1 MTCARGIPLQPAQ
14 LDNSPF
20 DRLVDYVPLTRSA
33 SCRLLLLSGKGG
45 VGKTTLACALA
56 RHLAQRQPERRLLL
70 LSTDPAHSLGDVLG
84 IPVADTPQ
92 PLPESAPHRLRE
104 RPNLQVRALQAEVLL
119 QSFKQT
125 YGPALEL
132 IAERGSWLG
141 REDLL
146 PLWDLDWPGV
156 DELMAILEVN
166 RLLAGQEVDTVI
178 LDTAPTG
185 HTLRLLEL
193 PDFLDNLLA
202 VFATFQAKHR
212 EVVQSLTGT
221 YCPDEAD
228 AFLTRLQSELE
239 GGKARLTDPESTSA
253 WLVLIPE
260 PLSVAETRRFCQQ
273 LQSRRVPVGGLL
285 VNQVLLGTVAA
296 AGEKAEATPSRPSP
310 LYLARQQEQWRWLK
324 TLQEELPGYPI
335 WVCPYQLEEPIG
347 PTALDKLVQQL
358 RPLPEVLPQL
368 EEIPPSP
375 GEPVGGIPSPPR
387 VALPDFL
394 AQGIRLVLVGGKG
407 GVGKTTVAGALA
419 WNLAQRH
426 PDQRL
431 LLVSIDP
438 AHSLGDL
445 FQTKLGQEPLPL
457 LPNLLG
463 QEIEAAA
470 VLERFRQDYLEEV
483 AAILAGEGTAGVEV
497 QYDPQAW
504 RQLLQMPPPGL
515 DEVMA
520 LLTVLEQEASGQ
532 FNLVVVDTAPT
543 GHLLRFLQMPQALEG
558 WVSLALKLWLK
569 YRDVVGR
576 PEWAQRLRDLLAQVR
591 QLQRRLR
598 DPQFV
603 SFVPVFNPEQAV
615 LAETERL
622 LAELDALGIPHPYAV
637 LNRVWLE
644 DSTPFGAALWR
655 RHQAI
660 LAQLPQRFPQQA
672 IVTLPFLHPPSLEV
686 VGAYLLGSPAPIPA

>member
-1 MTCARGIPLQPAQ
+1 MYQHSCHPL
-14 LDNSPF
+14 L
-20 DRLVDYVPLTRSA
+20 LA
-33 SCRLLLLSGKGG
+33 SQRLLLFSGKGG
-45 VGKTTLACALA
+45 VGKTTLTCALA
-56 RHLAQRQPERRLLL
+56 RQLAQVDPQRRLLL
-70 LSTDPAHSLGDVLG
+70 MSTDPAHSLGDVLQ
-84 IPVADTPQ
+84 ISVTDVAQ
-92 PLPESAPHRLRE
+92 PLPD
-104 RPNLQVRALQAEVLL
+104 RPNLQVRALQAEILL
-119 QSFKQT
+119 RSFRQT

-132 IAERGSWLG
+132 IAERGSWFG

-146 PLWDLDWPGV
+146 PIWDLAWPGV

-166 RLLAGQEVDTVI
+166 RLLAGEEVDTVI

-212 EVVQSLTGT
+212 EIAQALTGT
-221 YCPDEAD
+221 YRPDEAD
-228 AFLTRLQSELE
+228 AFLAQLQRELE
-239 GGKARLTDPESTSA
+239 GGKARLTTPESTSA
-253 WLVLIPE
+253 WLVMIPE
-260 PLSVAETRRFCQQ
+260 QLSVAETRRFCQQ
-273 LQSRRVPVGGLL
+273 LQNRRVPIGGLL
-285 VNQVLLGTVAA
+285 VNQVLLARENNSQPSLPAA
-296 AGEKAEATPSRPSP
+296 LPSP
-310 LYLARQQEQWRWLK
+310 LYSARQQEQRRVLK
-324 TLQEELPGYPI
+324 ALQEELPGYSI
-335 WVCPYQLEEPIG
+335 WVCPYQLQEPVG
-347 PTALDKLVQQL
+347 LAALDELVQQL
-358 RPLPEVLPQL
+358 RPLPEVLL
-368 EEIPPSP
+368 ELEGIPEQRAERESPFSTLFPSFR
-375 GEPVGGIPSPPR
+375 GIPS
-387 VALPDFL
+387 LPDFL
-394 AQGIRLVLVGGKG
+394 TQGIRLVLVGGKG

-419 WNLAQRH
+419 WNLAKRH
-426 PDQRL
+426 PDKQL

-445 FQTKLGQEPLPL
+445 FQTKLGQDPIPL

-463 QEIEAAA
+463 QEIDAA
-470 VLERFRQDYLEEV
+470 VVLEQFRQDYLEEV

-520 LLTVLEQEASGQ
+520 LLSVLRQETSGQ
-532 FNLVVVDTAPT
+532 FDLVVLDTAPT

-576 PEWAQRLRDLLAQVR
+576 PEWAQRMRELLAQVR
-591 QLQRRLR
+591 QLRQQLQ
-598 DPQFV
+598 DPQLVTFI
-603 SFVPVFNPEQAV
+603 PVFNPEQAV

-644 DSTPFGAALWR
+644 DSTPFGEALRR
-655 RHQAI
+655 RHQTL
-660 LAQLPQRFPQQA
+660 LAQLPQLFSQQA
-672 IVTLPFLHPPSLEV
+672 ILTIPFLHPPSLENI
-686 VGAYLLGSPAPIPA
+686 GSYLFAPQEP

>member
-1 MTCARGIPLQPAQ
+1 L
-14 LDNSPF
+14 
-20 DRLVDYVPLTRSA
+20 A
-33 SCRLLLLSGKGG
+33 SQRLLLFSGKGG
-45 VGKTTLACALA
+45 VGKTTLTCALA
-56 RHLAQRQPERRLLL
+56 RQLAQVDPQRRLLL
-70 LSTDPAHSLGDVLG
+70 MSTDPAHSLGDVLQ
-84 IPVADTPQ
+84 ISVTDVAQ
-92 PLPESAPHRLRE
+92 PLPD
-104 RPNLQVRALQAEVLL
+104 RPNLQVRALQAEILL
-119 QSFKQT
+119 RSFRQT

-132 IAERGSWLG
+132 IAERGSWFG

-146 PLWDLDWPGV
+146 PIWDLAWPGV

-166 RLLAGQEVDTVI
+166 RLLAREEVDTVI

-212 EVVQSLTGT
+212 EIAQALTGT
-221 YCPDEAD
+221 YRPDEAD
-228 AFLTRLQSELE
+228 AFLAQLQGELE
-239 GGKARLTDPESTSA
+239 GGKARLTNPESTSA
-253 WLVLIPE
+253 WLVMIPE
-260 PLSVAETRRFCQQ
+260 QLSVAETRRFCQQ
-273 LQSRRVPVGGLL
+273 LQNRRVPIGGLL
-285 VNQVLLGTVAA
+285 VNQVLLARENNSQPSLPAA
-296 AGEKAEATPSRPSP
+296 LPSP
-310 LYLARQQEQWRWLK
+310 LYSARQQEQGRVLK
-324 TLQEELPGYPI
+324 ALQEELPGYSI
-335 WVCPYQLEEPIG
+335 WVCPYQLQEPVG
-347 PTALDKLVQQL
+347 LAALDELVQQL
-358 RPLPEVLPQL
+358 RPLPEVLLQL
-368 EEIPPSP
+368 E
-375 GEPVGGIPSPPR
+375 GIPEQRAERESLFSTLFPSFKGIP
-387 VALPDFL
+387 ALPDFL

-419 WNLAQRH
+419 WTLAKRH
-426 PDQRL
+426 PDKQL

-445 FQTKLGQEPLPL
+445 FQTKLGQDPIPL

-463 QEIEAAA
+463 QEIDAAA
-470 VLERFRQDYLEEV
+470 VLEQFRQDYLEEV

-520 LLTVLEQEASGQ
+520 LLSVLRQETSGQ
-532 FNLVVVDTAPT
+532 FDLVVLDTAPT

-576 PEWAQRLRDLLAQVR
+576 PEWAQRMRELLAQVR
-591 QLQRRLR
+591 QLRQQLQ

-603 SFVPVFNPEQAV
+603 TFIPVFNPEQAV

-644 DSTPFGAALWR
+644 DSTPFGEALRR
-655 RHQAI
+655 RHQTL
-660 LAQLPQRFPQQA
+660 LAQLPQPFSQQA
-672 IVTLPFLHPPSLEV
+672 ILTIPFLHPPSLENI
-686 VGAYLLGSPAPIPA
+686 GSYLLAPQEP

>member
-1 MTCARGIPLQPAQ
+1 MQLSRVNSEEHSCHPL
-14 LDNSPF
+14 L
-20 DRLVDYVPLTRSA
+20 LA
-33 SCRLLLLSGKGG
+33 SQRLLLFSGKGG
-45 VGKTTLACALA
+45 VGKTTLTCALA
-56 RHLAQRQPERRLLL
+56 RQLAQVDPQRRLLL
-70 LSTDPAHSLGDVLG
+70 MSTDPAHSLGDVLQ
-84 IPVADTPQ
+84 ISVTDVAQ
-92 PLPESAPHRLRE
+92 PLPD
-104 RPNLQVRALQAEVLL
+104 RPNLQVRALQAEILL
-119 QSFKQT
+119 RSFRQT

-132 IAERGSWLG
+132 IAERGSWFG

-146 PLWDLDWPGV
+146 PIWDLAWPGV

-166 RLLAGQEVDTVI
+166 RLLAREEVDTVI

-212 EVVQSLTGT
+212 EIAQALTGT
-221 YCPDEAD
+221 YRPDEAD
-228 AFLTRLQSELE
+228 AFLAQLQRELE
-239 GGKARLTDPESTSA
+239 GGKARLTTPESTSA
-253 WLVLIPE
+253 WLVMIPE
-260 PLSVAETRRFCQQ
+260 QLSVAETRRFCQQ
-273 LQSRRVPVGGLL
+273 LQNRRVPIGGLL
-285 VNQVLLGTVAA
+285 VNQVLLARENNSQPSLPAA
-296 AGEKAEATPSRPSP
+296 LPSP
-310 LYLARQQEQWRWLK
+310 LYSARQQEQRRVLK
-324 TLQEELPGYPI
+324 ALQEELPGYSI
-335 WVCPYQLEEPIG
+335 WVCPYQLQEPVG
-347 PTALDKLVQQL
+347 LAALDGLVQQL
-358 RPLPEVLPQL
+358 RPLPEVLL
-368 EEIPPSP
+368 ELEGIPEQKAESQEKRKSLFSTLFPSFK
-375 GEPVGGIPSPPR
+375 GIPS
-387 VALPDFL
+387 LPDFL
-394 AQGIRLVLVGGKG
+394 TQGIRLVLVGGKG

-419 WNLAQRH
+419 WNLAKRH
-426 PDQRL
+426 PDKQL

-445 FQTKLGQEPLPL
+445 FQTKLGQDPIPL

-463 QEIEAAA
+463 QEIDAA
-470 VLERFRQDYLEEV
+470 VVLEQFRQDYLEEV

-520 LLTVLEQEASGQ
+520 LLSVLRQETSGQ
-532 FNLVVVDTAPT
+532 FDLVVLDTAPT

-576 PEWAQRLRDLLAQVR
+576 SEWAQRMRELLAQVR
-591 QLQRRLR
+591 QLRQQLQ

-603 SFVPVFNPEQAV
+603 TFIPVFNPEQAV

-644 DSTPFGAALWR
+644 DSTPFGEALRR
-655 RHQAI
+655 RHQTL
-660 LAQLPQRFPQQA
+660 LAQLPQPFSQQA
-672 IVTLPFLHPPSLEV
+672 ILTIPFLHPPSLENI
-686 VGAYLLGSPAPIPA
+686 GSYLLAPQEP

>member
-1 MTCARGIPLQPAQ
+1 MYQHSCHPL
-14 LDNSPF
+14 L
-20 DRLVDYVPLTRSA
+20 LA
-33 SCRLLLLSGKGG
+33 SQRLLLFSGKGG
-45 VGKTTLACALA
+45 VGKTTLTCALA
-56 RHLAQRQPERRLLL
+56 RQLAQVDPQRRLLL
-70 LSTDPAHSLGDVLG
+70 MSTDPAHSLGDVLQ
-84 IPVADTPQ
+84 ISVTDVAQ
-92 PLPESAPHRLRE
+92 PLPD
-104 RPNLQVRALQAEVLL
+104 RPNLQVRALQAEILL
-119 QSFKQT
+119 RSFRQT

-132 IAERGSWLG
+132 IAERGSWFG

-146 PLWDLDWPGV
+146 PIWDLAWPGV

-166 RLLAGQEVDTVI
+166 RLLAGEEVDTVI

-212 EVVQSLTGT
+212 EIAQALTGT
-221 YCPDEAD
+221 YRPDEAD
-228 AFLTRLQSELE
+228 AFLAQLQRELE
-239 GGKARLTDPESTSA
+239 GGKARLTTPESTSA
-253 WLVLIPE
+253 WLVMIPE
-260 PLSVAETRRFCQQ
+260 QLSVAETRRFCQQ
-273 LQSRRVPVGGLL
+273 LQNRRVPIGGLL
-285 VNQVLLGTVAA
+285 VNQVLLARENNSQPSLPAA
-296 AGEKAEATPSRPSP
+296 LPSP
-310 LYLARQQEQWRWLK
+310 LYSARQQEQRRVLK
-324 TLQEELPGYPI
+324 ALQEELPGYSI
-335 WVCPYQLEEPIG
+335 WVCPYQLQEPVG
-347 PTALDKLVQQL
+347 LAALDGLVQQL
-358 RPLPEVLPQL
+358 RPLPEVLL
-368 EEIPPSP
+368 ELEGIPEQRAERESPFSTLFPSFR
-375 GEPVGGIPSPPR
+375 GIPS
-387 VALPDFL
+387 LPDFL

-419 WNLAQRH
+419 WNLAKRH
-426 PDQRL
+426 PDKQL

-445 FQTKLGQEPLPL
+445 FQTKLGQDPIPL

-463 QEIEAAA
+463 QEVDAAA
-470 VLERFRQDYLEEV
+470 VLEQFRQDYLEEV

-520 LLTVLEQEASGQ
+520 LLSVLRQETSGQ
-532 FNLVVVDTAPT
+532 FDLVVLDTAPT

-576 PEWAQRLRDLLAQVR
+576 SEWAQRMRELLAQVR
-591 QLQRRLR
+591 QLRQQLQ

-603 SFVPVFNPEQAV
+603 TFIPVFNPEQAV

-644 DSTPFGAALWR
+644 DSTPFGEALRR
-655 RHQAI
+655 RHQTL
-660 LAQLPQRFPQQA
+660 LAQLPQPFSQQA
-672 IVTLPFLHPPSLEV
+672 ILTIPFLHPPSLENI
-686 VGAYLLGSPAPIPA
+686 GSYLLAPQEP

>member
-1 MTCARGIPLQPAQ
+1 MPEGIPLQPAQ
-14 LDNSPF
+14 LDCGGSAFRLSLLSP
-20 DRLVDYVPLTRSA
+20 
-33 SCRLLLLSGKGG
+33 CQRLLLFSGKGG
-45 VGKTTLACALA
+45 VGKTTLTCALA
-56 RHLAQRQPERRLLL
+56 RHLAQAQPERRLLL

-84 IPVADTPQ
+84 IPVADVPQ
-92 PLPESAPHRLRE
+92 PLPDW
-104 RPNLQVRALQAEVLL
+104 PNLQVRALQAEVLL
-119 QSFKQT
+119 QDFKQT

-132 IAERGSWLG
+132 IAERGSWLAK
-141 REDLL
+141 EDLL

-212 EVVQSLTGT
+212 EVVQSLTGA
-221 YCPDEAD
+221 YRPDEAD
-228 AFLTRLQSELE
+228 AFLARLQSELE
-239 GGKARLTDPESTSA
+239 GGKARLTDPESTAA

-273 LQSRRVPVGGLL
+273 LQSRRVPIGGLL
-285 VNQVLLGTVAA
+285 VNQVLLGASGRA
-296 AGEKAEATPSRPSP
+296 SSGIPPSP
-310 LYLARQQEQWRWLK
+310 LYLARQQEQRRWLK
-324 TLQEELPGYPI
+324 ALQEELPGYPI

-347 PTALDKLVQQL
+347 PAALDKLVQQL
-358 RPLPEVLPQL
+358 RPLQEVLLQL
-368 EEIPPSP
+368 EEIPASP

-394 AQGIRLVLVGGKG
+394 AQGIRLLLVGGKG

-426 PDQRL
+426 PDRQL

-445 FQTKLGQEPLPL
+445 FGVKLGQDPLPL

-470 VLERFRQDYLEEV
+470 VLERFRQEYLEEV

-504 RQLLQMPPPGL
+504 RQLLQMAPPGL

-576 PEWAQRLRDLLAQVR
+576 PEWAQRLRDLLGQVR
-591 QLQRRLR
+591 QLRQRLR

-603 SFVPVFNPEQAV
+603 SFIPVFNPEQAV

-644 DSTPFGAALWR
+644 EATPFGAALRR

-660 LAQLPQRFPQQA
+660 LAQLPQRFSQQA
-672 IVTLPFLHPPSLEV
+672 IVTVPFLHPPSLQA
-686 VGAYLLGSPAPIPA
+686 VGAYLLTPEDPALPVPEVST

>member
-1 MTCARGIPLQPAQ
+1 MWEGIPLQ
-14 LDNSPF
+14 LSRVNSEEHSCH
-20 DRLVDYVPLTRSA
+20 PLLLA
-33 SCRLLLLSGKGG
+33 SQRLLLFSGKGG
-45 VGKTTLACALA
+45 VGKTTLTCALA
-56 RHLAQRQPERRLLL
+56 RQLAQVDPQRRLLL
-70 LSTDPAHSLGDVLG
+70 MSTDPAHSLGDVLQ
-84 IPVADTPQ
+84 ISVTDVAQ
-92 PLPESAPHRLRE
+92 PLPD
-104 RPNLQVRALQAEVLL
+104 RPNLQVRALQAEILL
-119 QSFKQT
+119 RSFRQT

-132 IAERGSWLG
+132 IAERGSWFG

-146 PLWDLDWPGV
+146 PIWDLAWPGV

-166 RLLAGQEVDTVI
+166 RLLAREEVDTVI

-212 EVVQSLTGT
+212 EIAQALTGT
-221 YCPDEAD
+221 YRPDEAD
-228 AFLTRLQSELE
+228 AFLAQLQGELE
-239 GGKARLTDPESTSA
+239 GGKARLTNPESTSA
-253 WLVLIPE
+253 WLVMIPE
-260 PLSVAETRRFCQQ
+260 QLSVAETRRFCQQ
-273 LQSRRVPVGGLL
+273 LQSRRVPIGGLL
-285 VNQVLLGTVAA
+285 VNQVLFLGENTSQSSLPTAL
-296 AGEKAEATPSRPSP
+296 PSS
-310 LYLARQQEQWRWLK
+310 LYLARQQEQGRVLK
-324 TLQEELPGYPI
+324 ALQEELPGYSI
-335 WVCPYQLEEPIG
+335 WVCPYQLQEPVG
-347 PTALDKLVQQL
+347 LAALDELVQQL
-358 RPLPEVLPQL
+358 RPLPEVLL
-368 EEIPPSP
+368 ELEGIPEQKAESQEKRKSLFSTLFPSFK
-375 GEPVGGIPSPPR
+375 GIPS
-387 VALPDFL
+387 LPDFL
-394 AQGIRLVLVGGKG
+394 TQGIRLVLVGGKG

-419 WNLAQRH
+419 WTLAKRH
-426 PDQRL
+426 PDKQL

-445 FQTKLGQEPLPL
+445 FQTKLGQDPIPL

-463 QEIEAAA
+463 QEVDAAA
-470 VLERFRQDYLEEV
+470 VLEQFRQDYLEEV

-520 LLTVLEQEASGQ
+520 LLSVLRQETSGQ
-532 FNLVVVDTAPT
+532 FDLVVLDTAPT

-576 PEWAQRLRDLLAQVR
+576 PEWAQRMRELLAQVR
-591 QLQRRLR
+591 QLRQQLQ

-603 SFVPVFNPEQAV
+603 TFIPVFNPEQAV

-644 DSTPFGAALWR
+644 DSTPFGEALRR
-655 RHQAI
+655 RHQTL
-660 LAQLPQRFPQQA
+660 LAQLPQPFSQQA
-672 IVTLPFLHPPSLEV
+672 ILTIPFLHPPSLENI
-686 VGAYLLGSPAPIPA
+686 GSYLLAPQEP

>member
-1 MTCARGIPLQPAQ
+1 L
-14 LDNSPF
+14 F
-20 DRLVDYVPLTRSA
+20 
-33 SCRLLLLSGKGG
+33 SGKGG
-45 VGKTTLACALA
+45 VGKTTLTCALA
-56 RHLAQRQPERRLLL
+56 RQLAQVDPQRRLLL
-70 LSTDPAHSLGDVLG
+70 MSTDPAHSLGDVLQ
-84 IPVADTPQ
+84 ISVTDVAQ
-92 PLPESAPHRLRE
+92 PLPD
-104 RPNLQVRALQAEVLL
+104 RPNLQVRALQAEILL
-119 QSFKQT
+119 QSFRQT

-132 IAERGSWLG
+132 IAERGSWFG

-146 PLWDLDWPGV
+146 PIWDLAWPGV

-166 RLLAGQEVDTVI
+166 RLLAREEVDTVI

-212 EVVQSLTGT
+212 EIAQALTGT
-221 YCPDEAD
+221 YRPDEAD
-228 AFLTRLQSELE
+228 AFLAQLQRELE
-239 GGKARLTDPESTSA
+239 GGKARLTNPESTSA
-253 WLVLIPE
+253 WLVMIPE
-260 PLSVAETRRFCQQ
+260 QLSVAETRRFCQQ
-273 LQSRRVPVGGLL
+273 LQSRRVPIGGLL
-285 VNQVLLGTVAA
+285 VNQVLFLGENTSQSSLPTAL
-296 AGEKAEATPSRPSP
+296 PSS
-310 LYLARQQEQWRWLK
+310 LYLARQQEQRRVLK
-324 TLQEELPGYPI
+324 ALQEELPGYSI
-335 WVCPYQLEEPIG
+335 WVCPYQLQEPVG
-347 PTALDKLVQQL
+347 LAALDELVQQL
-358 RPLPEVLPQL
+358 RPLPEVLL
-368 EEIPPSP
+368 ELEGIPEQKAESQEKRKSLFSTLFPSFK
-375 GEPVGGIPSPPR
+375 GIPS
-387 VALPDFL
+387 LPDFL
-394 AQGIRLVLVGGKG
+394 TQGIRLVLVGGKG

-419 WNLAQRH
+419 WTLAKRH
-426 PDQRL
+426 PDKQL

-445 FQTKLGQEPLPL
+445 FQTKLGQDPIPL

-463 QEIEAAA
+463 QEVDAA
-470 VLERFRQDYLEEV
+470 VVLEQFRQDYLEEV

-520 LLTVLEQEASGQ
+520 LLSVLRQETSGQ
-532 FNLVVVDTAPT
+532 FDLVVLDTAPT

-576 PEWAQRLRDLLAQVR
+576 SEWAQRMRELLAQVR
-591 QLQRRLR
+591 QLRQQLQ

-603 SFVPVFNPEQAV
+603 TFIPVFNPEQAV

-644 DSTPFGAALWR
+644 DSTPFGEALRR
-655 RHQAI
+655 RHQTL
-660 LAQLPQRFPQQA
+660 LAQLPQPFSQQA
-672 IVTLPFLHPPSLEV
+672 ILTIPFLHPPSLENI
-686 VGAYLLGSPAPIPA
+686 GSYLLAPQEP

>member
-1 MTCARGIPLQPAQ
+1 MYQHSCHPL
-14 LDNSPF
+14 L
-20 DRLVDYVPLTRSA
+20 LA
-33 SCRLLLLSGKGG
+33 SQRLLLFSGKGG
-45 VGKTTLACALA
+45 VGKTTLTCALA
-56 RHLAQRQPERRLLL
+56 RQLAQVDPQRRLLL
-70 LSTDPAHSLGDVLG
+70 MSTDPAHSLGDVLQ
-84 IPVADTPQ
+84 ISVTDVAQ
-92 PLPESAPHRLRE
+92 PLPD
-104 RPNLQVRALQAEVLL
+104 RPNLQVRALQAEILL
-119 QSFKQT
+119 QSFRQT

-132 IAERGSWLG
+132 IAERGSWFG

-146 PLWDLDWPGV
+146 PIWDLAWPGV

-166 RLLAGQEVDTVI
+166 RLLAREEVDTVI

-212 EVVQSLTGT
+212 EIAQALTGT
-221 YCPDEAD
+221 YRPDEAD
-228 AFLTRLQSELE
+228 AFLAQLQGELE
-239 GGKARLTDPESTSA
+239 GGKARLTTPESTSA
-253 WLVLIPE
+253 WLVMIPE
-260 PLSVAETRRFCQQ
+260 QLSVAETRRFCQQ
-273 LQSRRVPVGGLL
+273 LQNRRVPIGGLL
-285 VNQVLLGTVAA
+285 VNQVLLARENNSQPSLPAA
-296 AGEKAEATPSRPSP
+296 LPSP
-310 LYLARQQEQWRWLK
+310 LYSARQQEQRRVLK
-324 TLQEELPGYPI
+324 ALQEELPGYSI
-335 WVCPYQLEEPIG
+335 WVCPYQLQEPVG
-347 PTALDKLVQQL
+347 LAALDELVQQL
-358 RPLPEVLPQL
+358 RPLPEVLL
-368 EEIPPSP
+368 ELEGIPEQKAESQEKRKSLFSTLFPSFK
-375 GEPVGGIPSPPR
+375 GIPS
-387 VALPDFL
+387 LPDFL
-394 AQGIRLVLVGGKG
+394 TQGIRLVLVGGKG

-419 WNLAQRH
+419 WNLAKRH
-426 PDQRL
+426 PDKQL

-445 FQTKLGQEPLPL
+445 FQTKLGQDPIPL

-463 QEIEAAA
+463 QEVDAAA
-470 VLERFRQDYLEEV
+470 VLEQFRQDYLEEV

-520 LLTVLEQEASGQ
+520 LLSVLRQETSGQ
-532 FNLVVVDTAPT
+532 FDLVVLDTAPT

-576 PEWAQRLRDLLAQVR
+576 SEWAQRMRELLAQVR
-591 QLQRRLR
+591 QLRQQLQ

-603 SFVPVFNPEQAV
+603 TFIPVFNPEQAV

-644 DSTPFGAALWR
+644 DSTPFGEALRR
-655 RHQAI
+655 RHQTL
-660 LAQLPQRFPQQA
+660 LAQLPQPFSQQA
-672 IVTLPFLHPPSLEV
+672 ILTIPFLHPPSLENI
-686 VGAYLLGSPAPIPA
+686 GSYLLAPQEP

>member
-1 MTCARGIPLQPAQ
+1 MWEGIPLQ
-14 LDNSPF
+14 LSRVNSEHSCH
-20 DRLVDYVPLTRSA
+20 PLLLA
-33 SCRLLLLSGKGG
+33 SQRLLLFSGKGG
-45 VGKTTLACALA
+45 VGKTTLTCALA
-56 RHLAQRQPERRLLL
+56 RQLAQVDPQRRLLL
-70 LSTDPAHSLGDVLG
+70 MSTDPAHSLGDVLQ
-84 IPVADTPQ
+84 ISVTDVAQ
-92 PLPESAPHRLRE
+92 PLPD
-104 RPNLQVRALQAEVLL
+104 RPNLQVRALQAEILL
-119 QSFKQT
+119 QSFRQT

-132 IAERGSWLG
+132 IAERGSWFG

-146 PLWDLDWPGV
+146 PIWDLAWPGV

-166 RLLAGQEVDTVI
+166 RLLAREEVDTVI

-212 EVVQSLTGT
+212 EIAQALTGT
-221 YCPDEAD
+221 YRPDEAD
-228 AFLTRLQSELE
+228 AFLAQLQRELE
-239 GGKARLTDPESTSA
+239 GGKARLTNPESTSA
-253 WLVLIPE
+253 WLVMIPE
-260 PLSVAETRRFCQQ
+260 QLSVAETRRFCQQ
-273 LQSRRVPVGGLL
+273 LQNRRVPIGGLL
-285 VNQVLLGTVAA
+285 VNQVLLARENNSQPSLPAA
-296 AGEKAEATPSRPSP
+296 LPSP
-310 LYLARQQEQWRWLK
+310 LYSARQQEQRRVLK
-324 TLQEELPGYPI
+324 ALQEELPGYSI
-335 WVCPYQLEEPIG
+335 WVCPYQLQEPVG
-347 PTALDKLVQQL
+347 LAALDELVQQL
-358 RPLPEVLPQL
+358 RPLPEVLL
-368 EEIPPSP
+368 ELEGIPEQKAESQEKRKSLFSTLFPSFK
-375 GEPVGGIPSPPR
+375 GIPS
-387 VALPDFL
+387 LPDFL
-394 AQGIRLVLVGGKG
+394 TQGIRLVLVGGKG

-419 WNLAQRH
+419 WTLAKRH
-426 PDQRL
+426 PDKQL

-445 FQTKLGQEPLPL
+445 FQTKLGQDPIPL

-463 QEIEAAA
+463 QEVDAA
-470 VLERFRQDYLEEV
+470 VVLEQFRQDYLEEV

-520 LLTVLEQEASGQ
+520 LLSVLRQETSGQ
-532 FNLVVVDTAPT
+532 FDLVVLDTAPT

-576 PEWAQRLRDLLAQVR
+576 PEWAQRMRELLAQVR
-591 QLQRRLR
+591 QLRQQLQ

-603 SFVPVFNPEQAV
+603 TFIPVFNPEQAV

-644 DSTPFGAALWR
+644 DSTPFGEALRR
-655 RHQAI
+655 RHQTL
-660 LAQLPQRFPQQA
+660 LAQLPQPFSQQA
-672 IVTLPFLHPPSLEV
+672 ILTIPFLHPPSLENI
-686 VGAYLLGSPAPIPA
+686 GSYLLAPQEP

>member
-1 MTCARGIPLQPAQ
+1 MWEGIPLQ
-14 LDNSPF
+14 LSRVNSEEHSC
-20 DRLVDYVPLTRSA
+20 RPLLLA
-33 SCRLLLLSGKGG
+33 SQRLLLFSGKGG
-45 VGKTTLACALA
+45 VGKTTLTCALA
-56 RHLAQRQPERRLLL
+56 RQLAQVDPQRRLLL
-70 LSTDPAHSLGDVLG
+70 MSTDPAHSLGDVLQ
-84 IPVADTPQ
+84 ISVTDVAQ
-92 PLPESAPHRLRE
+92 PLPD
-104 RPNLQVRALQAEVLL
+104 RPNLQVRALQAEILL
-119 QSFKQT
+119 QSFRQT

-132 IAERGSWLG
+132 IAERGSWFG

-146 PLWDLDWPGV
+146 PIWDLAWPGV

-166 RLLAGQEVDTVI
+166 RLLAREEVDTVI

-212 EVVQSLTGT
+212 EIAQALTGT
-221 YCPDEAD
+221 YRPDEAD
-228 AFLTRLQSELE
+228 AFLAQLQGELE
-239 GGKARLTDPESTSA
+239 GGKARLTTPESTSA
-253 WLVLIPE
+253 WLVMIPE
-260 PLSVAETRRFCQQ
+260 QLSVAETRRFCQQ
-273 LQSRRVPVGGLL
+273 LQNRRVPIGGLL
-285 VNQVLLGTVAA
+285 VNQVLLARENNSQPSLPAA
-296 AGEKAEATPSRPSP
+296 LPSP
-310 LYLARQQEQWRWLK
+310 LYSARQQEQGRVLK
-324 TLQEELPGYPI
+324 ALQEELPGYSI
-335 WVCPYQLEEPIG
+335 WVCPYQLQEPVG
-347 PTALDKLVQQL
+347 LAALDELVQQL
-358 RPLPEVLPQL
+358 RPLPEVLL
-368 EEIPPSP
+368 ELEGIPEQKAESQEKRKSLFSTLFPSFK
-375 GEPVGGIPSPPR
+375 GIPS
-387 VALPDFL
+387 LPDFL
-394 AQGIRLVLVGGKG
+394 TQGIRLVLVGGKG

-419 WNLAQRH
+419 WNLAKRH
-426 PDQRL
+426 PDKQL

-445 FQTKLGQEPLPL
+445 FQTKLGQDPIPL

-463 QEIEAAA
+463 QEVDAAA
-470 VLERFRQDYLEEV
+470 VLEQFRQDYLEEV

-520 LLTVLEQEASGQ
+520 LLSVLRQETSGQ
-532 FNLVVVDTAPT
+532 FDLVVLDTAPT

-576 PEWAQRLRDLLAQVR
+576 SEWAQRMRELLAQVR
-591 QLQRRLR
+591 QLRQQLQ

-603 SFVPVFNPEQAV
+603 TFIPVFNPEQAV

-644 DSTPFGAALWR
+644 DSTPFGEALRR
-655 RHQAI
+655 RHQTL
-660 LAQLPQRFPQQA
+660 LAQLPQPFSQQA
-672 IVTLPFLHPPSLEV
+672 ILTIPFLHPPSLENI
-686 VGAYLLGSPAPIPA
+686 GSYLFAPQEP